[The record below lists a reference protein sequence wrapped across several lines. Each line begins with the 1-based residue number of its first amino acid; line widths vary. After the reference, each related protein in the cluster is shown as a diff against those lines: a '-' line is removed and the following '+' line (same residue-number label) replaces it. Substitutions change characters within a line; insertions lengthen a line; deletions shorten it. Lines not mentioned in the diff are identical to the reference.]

1 MADEMNTADAHRLS
15 RGYELNSELAWI
27 GLHATDADPNRKLAW
42 VNSIC
47 ILFLLIGIAG
57 SRPASIRIKPLPPIE
72 EVSAAIVEPLP
83 PPPQVQS
90 DQQNQEQQNDQ
101 EQPDTPQVVVVTLES
116 PTINFSVPTIGNL
129 LVPNAIATA
138 PPVAPLKQ
146 PVAPLH
152 NVPTVLNTTGNSGE
166 RPQPPYPKIALD
178 QGEQGAVMLRMTVDD
193 AGLIKTI
200 EVAQSSG
207 FPVLDHSA
215 LEFVKRH
222 WTVPPGKG
230 TRIYEA
236 TINYKLQIN

>member
-1 MADEMNTADAHRLS
+1 MQTLDADGLAL
-15 RGYELNSELAWI
+15 GYELSSELARV
-27 GLHATDADPNRKLAW
+27 GLHATESDPNRKLAW

-57 SRPASIRIKPLPPIE
+57 SRPASIRIKPLPPLE

-83 PPPQVQS
+83 PPPQQQS

-101 EQPDTPQVVVVTLES
+101 EQADTPQVVVVTLNT
-116 PTINFSVPTIGNL
+116 PNINFSIPTIGNL
-129 LVPNAIATA
+129 LVPNAIAMA

-152 NVPTVLNTTGNSGE
+152 NLPTLLNTTGNSGE
-166 RPQPPYPKIALD
+166 RPEPPYPKIALEHGQ
-178 QGEQGAVMLRMTVDD
+178 QGSVMLRMSVDD

-207 FPVLDHSA
+207 FPILDHSA

-222 WTVPPGKG
+222 WTVPPGTG
-230 TRIYEA
+230 SRIYEA
-236 TINYKLQIN
+236 TINYKLQMD